1 MLTVPRLVRR
11 MGLENLI
18 SAISEVRRRVPE
30 VLLLIAGKG
39 ELSKELKAQVWSL
52 GMKDSI
58 RFLGFVSDEDLP
70 TVYRAADLSIVPTV
84 ALEGFG
90 LVAAESLAAGTPVFV
105 TPVGGL
111 PEVVSGLSADLVLSG
126 SDVGSLAEG
135 LEAALGGELI
145 LPDAE
150 ACRNYV
156 RVRCDWPVFAAR
168 VQEVYAEALR

>member
-1 MLTVPRLVRR
+1 
-11 MGLENLI
+11 
-18 SAISEVRRRVPE
+18 
-30 VLLLIAGKG
+30 
-39 ELSKELKAQVWSL
+39 
-52 GMKDSI
+52 
-58 RFLGFVSDEDLP
+58 
-70 TVYRAADLSIVPTV
+70 
-84 ALEGFG
+84 
-90 LVAAESLAAGTPVFV
+90 
-105 TPVGGL
+105 
-111 PEVVSGLSADLVLSG
+111 VVSGLSTDLVLSG